1 METVLTR
8 NCDDDNSDGDNENI
22 NKFLSLGSRR
32 VIVVLQRS
40 AKSKQ
45 QGEEQDDCGTKR
57 WLVKTL

>member
-1 METVLTR
+1 MVTVLTG

-45 QGEEQDDCGTKR
+45 QGEEQDDCGTE
-57 WLVKTL
+57 